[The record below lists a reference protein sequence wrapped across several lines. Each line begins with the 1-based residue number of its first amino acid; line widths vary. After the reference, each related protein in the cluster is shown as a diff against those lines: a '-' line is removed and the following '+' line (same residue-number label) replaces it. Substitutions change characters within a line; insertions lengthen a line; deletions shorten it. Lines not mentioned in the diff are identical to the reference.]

1 MAGILYSAI
10 GNRFFDEAL
19 TSARSSLRFNQ
30 IPHVIFTDQD
40 GSSPDCEVEGL
51 SIETY
56 RPSGDPF
63 VEKIRNMARSPFE
76 RSLFL
81 DTDTYVTHHVRHI
94 FQLLDKYDM
103 AAAFAPGSRGA
114 PDLEVPVAF
123 YEFNT
128 GVVGWRANQETAAFF
143 TGWLEAYE
151 ELGDERPFT
160 PLHGSG
166 FEQPAFRRCAWRH
179 AMRIAVLGPE
189 YNYRTH
195 MPGCVVAKVRI
206 IHGRVPDFEEVA
218 EVLNRDVNPRTFP
231 PLAAGPTHT

>member
-1 MAGILYSAI
+1 MEGILYSAI
-10 GNRFFDEAL
+10 GDRFFDEAI
-19 TSARSSLRFNQ
+19 TSARSSLRFNHF
-30 IPHVIFTDQD
+30 PHVIFTDRD
-40 GSSPDCEVEGL
+40 RSAPDPAVDGL

-63 VEKIRNMARSPFE
+63 AEKIRNMARSPFE

-81 DTDTYVTHHVRHI
+81 DTDTYVTHRVDLV
-94 FQLLDKYDM
+94 FQLLEKYDM
-103 AAAFAPGSRGA
+103 AAAFAPGYRGG
-114 PDLEVPVAF
+114 PDPEVPHAF

-128 GVVGWRANQETAAFF
+128 GVIAWRANQQTAAFF
-143 TGWLEAYE
+143 TGWLEACE
-151 ELGDERPFT
+151 QLGRERPFG
-160 PLHGSG
+160 PLHRSG

-195 MPGCVVAKVRI
+195 VPGSVVAKVRI

-218 EVLNRDVNPRTFP
+218 DVLNREVRPRTFP
-231 PLAAGPTHT
+231 PLRGGSEYP